1 MEKDINGKKSVIIIA
16 LITAVSVLGNEMLFI
31 VMPIYWKFFGLTSIW
46 QIGVLLS
53 ANRIIRLPIN
63 SLVGLCYEKM
73 SKRSGLLLAVILA
86 VISTFSYGVFKG
98 FGVLLA
104 MRILWG
110 IAWSFL
116 RLGGY
121 LTVISSS
128 DQKTRGH
135 FIGLYNGLWGLG
147 TLFGMLIGGIFTE
160 IIGIRTITTIFA
172 ILGICSIPFVIRY
185 VPNKTADEGM
195 EKKKTQPSVNVN
207 RKQLLSVLLSG
218 LLVAFVVYGIFTST
232 LSKVIEH
239 QIGDS
244 LVFLTYTVGAVAIAG
259 VLQSFRMGL
268 DPFLAPLIGKLSD
281 QKFGRVPILIF
292 ALSLGTICLFII
304 PINTPFIAFLFIILV
319 FQLVSTLLITTS
331 DSMAADLSSDYSS
344 VKTMTHYTLFVDF
357 GSALGP
363 LISYFVID
371 FIGLHWLY
379 WSTGIIMIF
388 LIVFWSKE
396 FQQQRKKNF
405 AH

>member
-73 SKRSGLLLAVILA
+73 SKRSGLLLAVIFA

-128 DQKTRGH
+128 DRKT
-135 FIGLYNGLWGLG
+135 
-147 TLFGMLIGGIFTE
+147 
-160 IIGIRTITTIFA
+160 
-172 ILGICSIPFVIRY
+172 
-185 VPNKTADEGM
+185 
-195 EKKKTQPSVNVN
+195 
-207 RKQLLSVLLSG
+207 
-218 LLVAFVVYGIFTST
+218 
-232 LSKVIEH
+232 
-239 QIGDS
+239 
-244 LVFLTYTVGAVAIAG
+244 
-259 VLQSFRMGL
+259 
-268 DPFLAPLIGKLSD
+268 
-281 QKFGRVPILIF
+281 
-292 ALSLGTICLFII
+292 
-304 PINTPFIAFLFIILV
+304 
-319 FQLVSTLLITTS
+319 
-331 DSMAADLSSDYSS
+331 
-344 VKTMTHYTLFVDF
+344 
-357 GSALGP
+357 
-363 LISYFVID
+363 
-371 FIGLHWLY
+371 
-379 WSTGIIMIF
+379 
-388 LIVFWSKE
+388 
-396 FQQQRKKNF
+396 
-405 AH
+405 